1 MHCSALGQAPL
12 RRTGVPGVAEAA
24 SASPSAAGRIL
35 TRLSSPMR
43 GVSRSSGSPRSVAAF
58 RSERFGTS
66 RIATGE
72 KYRDPRSR
80 LSRLVIVST
89 AMERDEG
96 HPSYPSQSL
105 YPAKGTTVGGEW
117 DDPDDSILTMRLH
130 VMQRTQELK
139 SATLACQEAG
149 ISRTVFY
156 RWRKRFERYGP
167 DGLHPRRHQPR
178 PGRPRQIALHV
189 ERLIMGVALAWPTS
203 VCGRVA
209 AHVARDHGLRVAPS
223 TVQRILRRER
233 ERESRAVRHYAS
245 RLNPATGPGIGHG
258 TGSGTRSAPRR
269 SGQVGSHSAPVSC
282 GGNRNGIERRLRS
295 PEGRPPRRR
304 R

>member
-117 DDPDDSILTMRLH
+117 DDPDDSITH
-130 VMQRTQELK
+130 D
-139 SATLACQEAG
+139 APACHAA
-149 ISRTVFY
+149 
-156 RWRKRFERYGP
+156 
-167 DGLHPRRHQPR
+167 R
-178 PGRPRQIALHV
+178 PGIEERHAGLPGGRHLAHSVLSVAEAVRALWSGWLAPTTAPAAARPTAPDCAARRASDHG
-189 ERLIMGVALAWPTS
+189 RGPGVADVGVW
-203 VCGRVA
+203 
-209 AHVARDHGLRVAPS
+209 ARGGARG
-223 TVQRILRRER
+223 
-233 ERESRAVRHYAS
+233 
-245 RLNPATGPGIGHG
+245 TGP
-258 TGSGTRSAPRR
+258 RAPR
-269 SGQVGSHSAPVSC
+269 G
-282 GGNRNGIERRLRS
+282 
-295 PEGRPPRRR
+295 PEHGAADPAARAGARE
-304 R
+304 